1 MKMALLSIAIITF
14 LIACRQEFHPLS
26 PPDSTPTPPVSATIT
41 QPASPNSDCPNKTFA
56 QNLPG
61 WWTYSSNRL
70 VNPNGGSTKFSGRIK
85 FKADMS
91 FEDPDTLFGYR
102 LQNEPVLARLYEVQ
116 GNNLLMYITD
126 KLERQQGVIL
136 VLQTAN
142 CNELKFVGIGKGGDV
157 KIELTR

>member
-1 MKMALLSIAIITF
+1 M
-14 LIACRQEFHPLS
+14 
-26 PPDSTPTPPVSATIT
+26 
-41 QPASPNSDCPNKTFA
+41 
-56 QNLPG
+56 
-61 WWTYSSNRL
+61 
-70 VNPNGGSTKFSGRIK
+70 

-91 FEDPDTLFGYR
+91 FKDPDTLFGYR

-116 GNNLLMYITD
+116 GDSLLVYISD

-142 CNELKFVGIGKGGDV
+142 CNELRFVGTGKGNDV